1 LKERGEIYMID
12 TEVELG
18 MMQALEVMENRLNTI
33 RAGRANP
40 AILNGIMVE
49 YYGTP
54 TPIQSLANITV
65 PEAKTLMIKPFD
77 RGCLKDVV
85 KAIQEANLGINPTD
99 NGETVI
105 LAIPQLTEEKR
116 RDYVKQAKQ
125 VAEDAKVAV
134 RKVRQ
139 EANDDI
145 KKDESIPEDIEKSM
159 LEEVQKL
166 TNEYTKKIDDKLKEK
181 ETELLSI

>member
-1 LKERGEIYMID
+1 MID
-12 TEVELG
+12 EEVELN
-18 MMQALEVMENRLNTI
+18 MMHALEVMDSRLNTI

-40 AILNGIMVE
+40 AILNGIMVD

-99 NGETVI
+99 NGECVI
-105 LAIPQLTEEKR
+105 LSIPQLTEDR
-116 RDYVKQAKQ
+116 RKEYVKQAKQ
-125 VAEDAKVAV
+125 IAEETKVAL

-139 EANDDI
+139 DANDDI
-145 KKDESIPEDIEKSM
+145 KKDESIPEDQEKKM
-159 LEEVQKL
+159 LEEVQSL
-166 TNEYTKKIDDKLKEK
+166 INEYNKQVDEKLKEK
-181 ETELLSI
+181 EAELMKV

>member
-1 LKERGEIYMID
+1 MTDLE
-12 TEVELG
+12 
-18 MMQALEVMENRLNTI
+18 MMNALEVMDQRLNTI

-40 AILNGIMVE
+40 ALLNGLMVE

-77 RGCLKDVV
+77 KGCIKDIV
-85 KAIQEANLGINPTD
+85 KAINEANIGINPND
-99 NGETVI
+99 NGEAVI
-105 LAIPQLTEEKR
+105 LAIPPLTEDR
-116 RDYVKQAKQ
+116 RREYVKQAKQ
-125 VAEDAKVAV
+125 ISEDAKVAL

-145 KKDESIPEDIEKSM
+145 KKDESIPEDNQKKM
-159 LEEVQKL
+159 LDEVQNLITEYNKEIDEKL
-166 TNEYTKKIDDKLKEK
+166 KLKE
-181 ETELLSI
+181 EELMTV

>member
-1 LKERGEIYMID
+1 MID
-12 TEVELG
+12 QEVELN
-18 MMQALEVMENRLNTI
+18 MMHALEVMETRLNTI

-40 AILNGIMVE
+40 VILNGIMVE

-77 RGCLKDVV
+77 RGCLKDIV
-85 KAIQEANLGINPTD
+85 KAINEANLGINPTD
-99 NGETVI
+99 NGECVI
-105 LAIPQLTEEKR
+105 LSIPQLTEETRK
-116 RDYVKQAKQ
+116 DYVKQAKQ
-125 VAEDAKVAV
+125 IAEETKVAL

-145 KKDESIPEDIEKSM
+145 KKDESIPEDQQKKM
-159 LEEVQKL
+159 LDEVQNL
-166 TNEYTKKIDDKLKEK
+166 INEYNKQVDEKLKAK
-181 ETELLSI
+181 EDELMQV